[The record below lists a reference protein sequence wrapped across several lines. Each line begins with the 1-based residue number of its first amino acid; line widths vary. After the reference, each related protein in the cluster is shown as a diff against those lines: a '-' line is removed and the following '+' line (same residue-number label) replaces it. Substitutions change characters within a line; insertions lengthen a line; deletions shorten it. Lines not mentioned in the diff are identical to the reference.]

1 MAFTQGCAFALRRAR
16 QYWCLQV
23 PKTYAEGVLKE
34 RIVETLRQHPEG
46 LTIQDIS
53 RIIGTHRHT
62 ATRYLAELKG
72 AQTVHCRIV
81 GPAILHY
88 LKSEYAK
95 QVSDT
100 LNDITNAKKLAAGG
114 AEAR

>member
-1 MAFTQGCAFALRRAR
+1 
-16 QYWCLQV
+16 V
-23 PKTYAEGVLKE
+23 PPSYAEGILKE
-34 RIVETLRQHPEG
+34 RIVNVLRQHPEG
-46 LTIQDIS
+46 LTTQDIS
-53 RIIGTHRHT
+53 QLIGTHRHT

-72 AQTVHCRIV
+72 AGITVHRPI

-88 LKSEYAK
+88 LNSEYAK

-114 AEAR
+114 AEGR

>member
-1 MAFTQGCAFALRRAR
+1 
-16 QYWCLQV
+16 V
-23 PKTYAEGVLKE
+23 PPSYGEGILKE
-34 RIVETLRQHPEG
+34 RIVSVLRQHPEG

-53 RIIGTHRHT
+53 SLIGTHRHT

-72 AQTVHCRIV
+72 AGIAIQRPI

-88 LKSEYAK
+88 LNPEYTK

-114 AEAR
+114 AEVK

>member
-1 MAFTQGCAFALRRAR
+1 
-16 QYWCLQV
+16 V
-23 PKTYAEGVLKE
+23 PGYANVVLKE

-53 RIIGTHRHT
+53 RLIGAHRHT

-72 AQTVHCRIV
+72 AGIIQYRVI

-88 LKSEYAK
+88 LKI
-95 QVSDT
+95 SDRRET
-100 LNDITNAKKLAAGG
+100 SGIICN
-114 AEAR
+114 